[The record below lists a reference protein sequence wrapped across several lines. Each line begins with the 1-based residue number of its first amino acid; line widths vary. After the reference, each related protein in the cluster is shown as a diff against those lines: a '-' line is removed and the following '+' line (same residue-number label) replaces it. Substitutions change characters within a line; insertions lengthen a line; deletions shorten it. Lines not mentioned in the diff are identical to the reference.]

1 MTKYEAVI
9 GLEVHVELRTKTKAF
24 CPCPNEFG
32 SEPNSNVCPI
42 CLAMPGTLPVLNK
55 SLLEYGIKAGLAMN
69 CQIAHYCKFD
79 RKNYFYPDLPKA
91 YQNSQYDFPL
101 CRNGYLDVEV
111 DGYVR
116 RVGINRI
123 HMEEDAGKLLHG
135 EGDADYSL
143 VDLNRGTVPLLEIV
157 TEPDIRTPEEARL
170 FLENLKQILQYLD
183 VSDCKME
190 EGSLRC
196 DANISLRPAGSNVL
210 NTKVEIKNMNS
221 FKAVQHA
228 LESEIARQTKLYES
242 GGKAVQETRAWDEDT
257 GKTSVM
263 RAKETASDYR
273 YFPDPDLV
281 PVVLDDEM
289 INKIREELPELP
301 AARKQRFIEEYSLPP
316 YDAGVLTSSRAL
328 ADYYEECV
336 KGYHDPK
343 KVSNWVMVE
352 LLRLLNTN
360 NVDIKDSK
368 LTPSHLVE
376 MLKMMD
382 GGTISGKIAKTVFEE
397 MFISGKRAAQIVEE
411 KGLLQISDEDQLA
424 AIIDELIAAHPEV
437 VEDYRKGKK
446 KALGFFVGQVMKQTR
461 GKANPQIVN
470 KLLLARL

>member
-1 MTKYEAVI
+1 
-9 GLEVHVELRTKTKAF
+9 
-24 CPCPNEFG
+24 
-32 SEPNSNVCPI
+32 
-42 CLAMPGTLPVLNK
+42 
-55 SLLEYGIKAGLAMN
+55 
-69 CQIAHYCKFD
+69 
-79 RKNYFYPDLPKA
+79 
-91 YQNSQYDFPL
+91 
-101 CRNGYLDVEV
+101 
-111 DGYVR
+111 
-116 RVGINRI
+116 
-123 HMEEDAGKLLHG
+123 ME
-135 EGDADYSL
+135 S
-143 VDLNRGTVPLLEIV
+143 
-157 TEPDIRTPEEARL
+157 
-170 FLENLKQILQYLD
+170 LKQILQYLD

-196 DANISLRPAGSNVL
+196 DANISLRPAGSSVL

-228 LESEIARQTKLYES
+228 LESEIIRQQELYES
-242 GGKAVQETRAWDEDT
+242 GGKVFQETRAWDEDT
-257 GKTSVM
+257 GRTSVM

-281 PVVLDDEM
+281 PVILNDEM
-289 INKIREELPELP
+289 IDEIRKELPELP
-301 AARKQRFIEEYSLPP
+301 AARKQRFIEEYGLPP
-316 YDAGVLTSSRAL
+316 YDAGVLTSSRDL

-336 KGYHDPK
+336 RGYHDPK

-352 LLRLLNTN
+352 FLRLLNTN
-360 NVDIKDSK
+360 NLDIKESK
-368 LTPSHLVE
+368 LTPSHLIE

-382 GGTISGKIAKTVFEE
+382 EGTISGKIAKTVFEE
-397 MFISGKRAAQIVEE
+397 MFDSGKRAARIVEE
-411 KGLLQISDEDQLA
+411 KGLLQISDEDELA

>member
-1 MTKYEAVI
+1 MAKYEAVI

-24 CPCPNEFG
+24 CSCPNEFG

-55 SLLEYGIKAGLAMN
+55 SLLDYGIKAGLAMN

-91 YQNSQYDFPL
+91 YQISQYDFPL
-101 CRNGYLDVEV
+101 CRSGYLDVEV

-116 RVGINRI
+116 RIGINRI
-123 HMEEDAGKLLHG
+123 HMEEDAGKLMHG
-135 EGDADYSL
+135 EGNADYSL

-157 TEPDIRTPEEARL
+157 SEPDIRTPEDARL
-170 FLENLKQILQYLD
+170 YLESLKQILQYLD

-196 DANISLRPAGSNVL
+196 DANISLRPAGSTVL

-221 FKAVQHA
+221 FRAVQRA
-228 LESEIARQTKLYES
+228 LESEMVRQQEVYES
-242 GGKAVQETRAWDEDT
+242 GGKVVQETRAWNEET

-281 PVVLDDEM
+281 AVVLSDEM
-289 INKIREELPELP
+289 VDKIREDLPELP
-301 AARKQRFIEEYSLPP
+301 AARKQRFIEEYGLPA
-316 YDAGVLTSSRAL
+316 YDAGILTSSRAL
-328 ADYYEECV
+328 ADYFEECI
-336 KGYHDPK
+336 KGYHDTK

-360 NVDIKDSK
+360 NLDIKESK
-368 LTPSHLVE
+368 VTPSHLVE
-376 MLKMMD
+376 MLKLMD
-382 GGTISGKIAKTVFEE
+382 KGAISGKIAKTVFEE
-397 MFISGKRAAQIVEE
+397 MFVSGKDAAQIVEE
-411 KGLLQISDEDQLA
+411 KGLIQISDEGELA